1 MGSGC
6 MRPLFPRCFGPPL
19 LCLLNP
25 FADVYFEHLCLNP
38 LPTGIAM
45 TRGLQCPRC
54 RRAAKT
60 SIGVA
65 ESLQLNP
72 TPNVHSPFGPA
83 RILPLGELV
92 LEGHKYLGGIENC
105 EERKSSNR
113 GNGYS

>member
-1 MGSGC
+1 MH
-6 MRPLFPRCFGPPL
+6 PLFSRCFGPPL

-25 FADVYFEHLCLNP
+25 FADVNFEHLCLNP

-45 TRGLQCPRC
+45 THGLQCPRC
-54 RRAAKT
+54 RHAAKA

-72 TPNVHSPFGPA
+72 TPNVHSSFGPSGV
-83 RILPLGELV
+83 LSLDELV
-92 LEGHKYLGGIENC
+92 LEGHEYLGGIENC

-113 GNGYS
+113 GHGYS